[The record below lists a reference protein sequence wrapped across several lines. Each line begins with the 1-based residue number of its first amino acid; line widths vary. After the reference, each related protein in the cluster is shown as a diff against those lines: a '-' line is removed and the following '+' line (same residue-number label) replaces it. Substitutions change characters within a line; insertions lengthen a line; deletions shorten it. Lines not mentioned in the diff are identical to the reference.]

1 MLRCAL
7 KQTSMPDTKEPL
19 QQPRTI
25 TFLLKRWLVP
35 AIILLLA
42 VGIVLLITTNWNAWA
57 AGRAIQETDDAY
69 LHADLTPLSTKV
81 AGLVSKVAVSDYQAV
96 KAGDL
101 LVALRDEDFTA
112 QVRQADAAV
121 TAADA
126 ALINNQ
132 KQKQLQDAHIVEA
145 EDGVRTAEANIA
157 AAQAG
162 IEAAN
167 ASITG
172 AHAGIEAIQ
181 ADVTRTAKERKRQEA
196 LIATESTTPQKLEQ
210 AVADEERYRS
220 QLASRNADLAT
231 ANAQLSSRQADLARA
246 RAQFTSAQ
254 SEVEA
259 QRRQR
264 AVLDSQEL
272 QLHASLEL
280 QNAAQALAKTT
291 LGYTKIVAPEDGIVS
306 ERLVRPGQLVSPGT
320 QVISLVQS
328 DVWVQA
334 NFLENQIRGIHRGA
348 AAEIRVDAIPGVL
361 LRGRVEEVAP
371 ASGSQFALLPPDNA
385 TGNFTKIAQRIPVK
399 IVLDRDLPADARLRP
414 GLSVIVRVRTNSSH
428 S

>member
-1 MLRCAL
+1 
-7 KQTSMPDTKEPL
+7 MPDSKETPS
-19 QQPRTI
+19 PAPPPPSFGFR
-25 TFLLKRWLVP
+25 LKRWLVP
-35 AIILLLA
+35 AIILALA
-42 VGIVLLITTNWNAWA
+42 VGIVLLITTDWNSWS

-81 AGLVSKVAVSDYQAV
+81 AGLVATVAVSDYQAV
-96 KAGDL
+96 KAGNL
-101 LVALRDEDFTA
+101 LVALRDDDFNA
-112 QVRQADAAV
+112 QVQQAEASVSAAE
-121 TAADA
+121 A

-132 KQKQLQDAHIVEA
+132 KQKELQDERIVGA
-145 EDGVRTAEANIA
+145 DDGVRTAEANIA

-167 ASITG
+167 ASIAG
-172 AHAGIEAIQ
+172 ARGGVESVQ
-181 ADVTRTAKERKRQEA
+181 ANVTRTAKERKRQEA

-210 AVADEERYRS
+210 AVADDESYRS

-246 RAQFTSAQ
+246 RAQLTSAQ
-254 SEVEA
+254 SEVET
-259 QRRQR
+259 QKRQR

-280 QNAAQALAKTT
+280 QKAALALAKTT

-320 QVISLVQS
+320 QVISLVQN

-334 NFLENQIRGIHRGA
+334 NFLENQIRGIRRGDVA
-348 AAEIRVDAIPGVL
+348 DIRVDAVPGVL
-361 LRGRVEEVAP
+361 LHGRVEEVAP

-399 IVLDRDLPADARLRP
+399 IVLDRDRSTDARLRP
-414 GLSVIVRVRTNSSH
+414 GLSVIVRVHTSGSQK
-428 S
+428 

>member
-1 MLRCAL
+1 
-7 KQTSMPDTKEPL
+7 MPDSKETPSPAPPPPSFGSRL
-19 QQPRTI
+19 R
-25 TFLLKRWLVP
+25 RWLVP

-42 VGIVLLITTNWNAWA
+42 VGIVILITTNWNGWA
-57 AGRAIQETDDAY
+57 AGRTVQETDDAY

-81 AGLVSKVAVSDYQAV
+81 AGLVATVPVTDYQAV

-101 LVALRDEDFTA
+101 LVALRDDDFTA
-112 QVRQADAAV
+112 QVQEAEASV
-121 TAADA
+121 TAAEA
-126 ALINNQ
+126 AVVNNQ
-132 KQKQLQDAHIVEA
+132 KQKELQDERIVGA
-145 EDGVRTAEANIA
+145 DDGVRTAEANIA

-167 ASITG
+167 ASIAG
-172 AHAGIEAIQ
+172 ARGGVESVQ
-181 ADVTRTAKERKRQEA
+181 ANVTRTAKERKRQEA

-210 AVADEERYRS
+210 AVADDESYRS
-220 QLASRNADLAT
+220 QLLTRNAALAT
-231 ANAQLSSRQADLARA
+231 ANAQLSSRQADLERT
-246 RAQFTSAQ
+246 RAQLQSAQ

-272 QLHASLEL
+272 QLR
-280 QNAAQALAKTT
+280 AAVEVQKAALSLAKTNI
-291 LGYTKIVAPEDGIVS
+291 GYTKIVAPEDGIVS

-328 DVWVQA
+328 DSWVQA
-334 NFLENQIRGIHRGA
+334 NFLENQIRGIQRGDV
-348 AAEIRVDAIPGVL
+348 AEVRVDAIPGVV
-361 LRGRVEEVAP
+361 LRGRVEDVAP

-399 IVLDRDLPADARLRP
+399 IVLDRDQSTDARLRP
-414 GLSVIVRVRTNSSH
+414 GLSVIVRVRTTGSH